1 LEKELNIGKKVNF
14 VSLLFKHQTM
24 NFISMT
30 GAFIITLALLS
41 YGIGSITLQ
50 RFKMV
55 SPGVLW
61 FFTTGVS
68 LDIIA
73 TAFMIVGSQNTP
85 FTLHGF
91 LGYSAMATMIT
102 DTIFVWRVY
111 LKENINAVIDKKLL
125 LFSKMAYLWWVIAY
139 ITGSILVIWR

>member
-1 LEKELNIGKKVNF
+1 MNP
-14 VSLLFKHQTM
+14 VSM
-24 NFISMT
+24 A
-30 GAFIITLALLS
+30 GAFIITLSLLS

-61 FFTTGVS
+61 FLTLGVT

-91 LGYSAMATMIT
+91 LGYSALIAMFT
-102 DTIFVWRVY
+102 DTILVWHLY
-111 LKENINAVIDKKLL
+111 LKEDINAFIGKKLRDY
-125 LFSKMAYLWWVIAY
+125 SKFAYLWWVIAY